1 MSGKSSRIYAL
12 INSKKP
18 KSKESQSFSFGGF
31 AAVVD
36 EYIEGETVTPNLLK
50 RLNSNDTLV
59 IENVSFLG
67 ANVHE
72 IVTTLNAVS
81 ECGINL
87 CLAQENISFKADK
100 LPEIAS
106 SLLLAFRIHQ
116 SLISLRSKTALQ
128 EKKAQGIKLG
138 RRFGFNPALKLD
150 DYKDEI
156 RQMRLS
162 GVSIKKISEKYHV
175 CPATIYNLMHKYPE
189 LFVVGGM

>member
-1 MSGKSSRIYAL
+1 MSDKSSRIYAL

-31 AAVVD
+31 AEVVD
-36 EYIEGETVTPNLLK
+36 DYIEGETVTPHLLRK
-50 RLNSNDTLV
+50 LNSNDTLV

-67 ANVHE
+67 TNVHE
-72 IVTTLNAVS
+72 IITTLNAVS

-100 LPEIAS
+100 LLEIAS

-128 EKKAQGIKLG
+128 EKKARGVKLG
-138 RRFGFNPALKLD
+138 RPCGSNPTLKLD
-150 DYKDEI
+150 IYKEEI
-156 RQMRLS
+156 KKFLLS
-162 GVSIKKISEKYHV
+162 GMSKSRIAEKFNVSRATVYNFVKK
-175 CPATIYNLMHKYPE
+175 NPE
-189 LFVVGGM
+189 LLVGK

>member
-1 MSGKSSRIYAL
+1 
-12 INSKKP
+12 
-18 KSKESQSFSFGGF
+18 
-31 AAVVD
+31 
-36 EYIEGETVTPNLLK
+36 
-50 RLNSNDTLV
+50 
-59 IENVSFLG
+59 
-67 ANVHE
+67 
-72 IVTTLNAVS
+72 
-81 ECGINL
+81 CGINL

-106 SLLLAFRIHQ
+106 SLLFAFRIHQ
-116 SLISLRSKTALQ
+116 SLISLRSKIALQ
-128 EKKAQGIKLG
+128 ERKAQGIKLG

>member
-18 KSKESQSFSFGGF
+18 KSKEGQSFSFGGF

-36 EYIEGETVTPNLLK
+36 DYIEGETVTPHLLRK
-50 RLNSNDTLV
+50 LNSNDTLV

-67 ANVHE
+67 TNVHE
-72 IVTTLNAVS
+72 IITTLNAVS

-128 EKKAQGIKLG
+128 EKKARGVKLG
-138 RRFGFNPALKLD
+138 RPCGSNPALKLD
-150 DYKDEI
+150 IYKEEI
-156 RQMRLS
+156 KKLLLS
-162 GVSIKKISEKYHV
+162 GVSKSRIAEKFNVSRATVYNFVKK
-175 CPATIYNLMHKYPE
+175 NPE
-189 LFVVGGM
+189 LLVRK